1 VLGSP
6 SVANATGSKF
16 IYDDFGTSEFWNWL
30 KCLFGFLAFW
40 FLGFLGF
47 PGCGE
52 GLCYG
57 VIIPFSSFV

>member
-1 VLGSP
+1 VLGTP

-16 IYDDFGTSEFWNWL
+16 IYDGVRYFGILELAQMPFW
-30 KCLFGFLAFW
+30 LFGFLASWLF
-40 FLGFLGF
+40 G
-47 PGCGE
+47 GE